1 MKKNGMRLL
10 SLLLAAMLVLT
21 ACGGGS
27 GETPGGE
34 TTPPSTDPS
43 TTEPPSA
50 PSEPA
55 ETKAEPIKD
64 FVTYHTAAGEMET
77 LLALY
82 SESTKDLD
90 FLINCISPLLEI
102 DQRGQY
108 VPGVATEWGTEDNGL
123 TWTFKLRD
131 NVTWVDVNGNEMAK
145 CTAHDWATS
154 LEWVLNYHKNDS
166 KNSSVP
172 RQTIAGAEEYYNLVR
187 DMDKAEAQALTA
199 DSDLFKD
206 TVGVEIPDDY
216 TLVYHCAKNVPYFP
230 SLAICTAMMPLCQG
244 QVDAVGVEKL
254 PGMENTQLWYNG
266 PYILQE
272 FIQGNSKTF
281 VRNEAYW
288 DKDCTLFDTVTS
300 LVVDDGLMGQ
310 QMFMNGEVDACTLSE
325 SNLRSI
331 YDNPSSEWYPYLVEG
346 RPTKFSYHAHFN
358 FNKCKEDG
366 TPDDNWNKA
375 VANEAFRKS
384 IYYGMDLTNYWS
396 RINFIN
402 PKGLE
407 NLCYSM
413 KGLVYFSDGTDYV
426 ERVWEKLGL
435 PEGSGRY
442 NAEKAQQYKEQ
453 AMQELAGEVTFPVVL
468 DHYISGANQTS
479 LDDAT
484 IIKEIVEALG
494 TDYITLN
501 IKTYT
506 SSASAEVYNFRLQS
520 WTFGNGWGALYGDP
534 ENPLFQEL
542 YGDEGAYHSV
552 KHSNIN
558 DATDP
563 QLIADYQ
570 EYTALTRTAADICD
584 DMDARYEAFAEA
596 EAYLLNKA
604 FVIPLNYSVNWR
616 LTRVNDYSKMYGMC
630 GILNP
635 QWKNWETSE
644 EPYTTEQYAAFA
656 AALNG

>member
-1 MKKNGMRLL
+1 
-10 SLLLAAMLVLT
+10 
-21 ACGGGS
+21 
-27 GETPGGE
+27 
-34 TTPPSTDPS
+34 
-43 TTEPPSA
+43 
-50 PSEPA
+50 
-55 ETKAEPIKD
+55 
-64 FVTYHTAAGEMET
+64 
-77 LLALY
+77 
-82 SESTKDLD
+82 
-90 FLINCISPLLEI
+90 
-102 DQRGQY
+102 
-108 VPGVATEWGTEDNGL
+108 
-123 TWTFKLRD
+123 
-131 NVTWVDVNGNEMAK
+131 
-145 CTAHDWATS
+145 
-154 LEWVLNYHKNDS
+154 
-166 KNSSVP
+166 
-172 RQTIAGAEEYYNLVR
+172 
-187 DMDKAEAQALTA
+187 
-199 DSDLFKD
+199 
-206 TVGVEIPDDY
+206 
-216 TLVYHCAKNVPYFP
+216 
-230 SLAICTAMMPLCQG
+230 
-244 QVDAVGVEKL
+244 
-254 PGMENTQLWYNG
+254 
-266 PYILQE
+266 
-272 FIQGNSKTF
+272 
-281 VRNEAYW
+281 
-288 DKDCTLFDTVTS
+288 
-300 LVVDDGLMGQ
+300 
-310 QMFMNGEVDACTLSE
+310 
-325 SNLRSI
+325 
-331 YDNPSSEWYPYLVEG
+331 
-346 RPTKFSYHAHFN
+346 
-358 FNKCKEDG
+358 
-366 TPDDNWNKA
+366 
-375 VANEAFRKS
+375 
-384 IYYGMDLTNYWS
+384 MDLTNYWS

-407 NLCYSM
+407 NLCYTM

>member
-1 MKKNGMRLL
+1 M
-10 SLLLAAMLVLT
+10 
-21 ACGGGS
+21 
-27 GETPGGE
+27 
-34 TTPPSTDPS
+34 
-43 TTEPPSA
+43 
-50 PSEPA
+50 
-55 ETKAEPIKD
+55 
-64 FVTYHTAAGEMET
+64 
-77 LLALY
+77 
-82 SESTKDLD
+82 
-90 FLINCISPLLEI
+90 
-102 DQRGQY
+102 
-108 VPGVATEWGTEDNGL
+108 
-123 TWTFKLRD
+123 
-131 NVTWVDVNGNEMAK
+131 
-145 CTAHDWATS
+145 
-154 LEWVLNYHKNDS
+154 
-166 KNSSVP
+166 
-172 RQTIAGAEEYYNLVR
+172 
-187 DMDKAEAQALTA
+187 
-199 DSDLFKD
+199 
-206 TVGVEIPDDY
+206 
-216 TLVYHCAKNVPYFP
+216 
-230 SLAICTAMMPLCQG
+230 
-244 QVDAVGVEKL
+244 
-254 PGMENTQLWYNG
+254 
-266 PYILQE
+266 
-272 FIQGNSKTF
+272 
-281 VRNEAYW
+281 
-288 DKDCTLFDTVTS
+288 
-300 LVVDDGLMGQ
+300 
-310 QMFMNGEVDACTLSE
+310 
-325 SNLRSI
+325 
-331 YDNPSSEWYPYLVEG
+331 
-346 RPTKFSYHAHFN
+346 
-358 FNKCKEDG
+358 
-366 TPDDNWNKA
+366 
-375 VANEAFRKS
+375 
-384 IYYGMDLTNYWS
+384 
-396 RINFIN
+396 
-402 PKGLE
+402 
-407 NLCYSM
+407 
-413 KGLVYFSDGTDYV
+413 
-426 ERVWEKLGL
+426 WEKLGL